1 MKLTKTKVIVL
12 AVTTTPALLALLF
25 VAALLSG
32 NVKIRSGDETAAGLA
47 DQQEKASQFFDAFP
61 LEDYASFEQA
71 EQVAGYHIPRP
82 SAEYPPAFGRTHLRW
97 FPQFDSPLSETHYT
111 YPPEPST
118 FIYVIV
124 SPSYFSNDPS
134 KLTSGSATT
143 VGGKNGW
150 MQPDDDDFVFNY
162 VCGEVDGYQVWLTAW
177 ALKEIGLEAFDHFV
191 STLQ

>member
-61 LEDYASFEQA
+61 LKEYASFEEA
-71 EQVAGYHIPRP
+71 EQAAGYHIPHP
-82 SAEYPPAFGRTHLRW
+82 SPEYPPSFGRTHLRW
-97 FPQFDSPLSETHYT
+97 FPQFERPLSETHYS
-111 YPPEPST
+111 YPPEPSV

-124 SPSYFSNDPS
+124 SPSYFSNDPAT
-134 KLTSGSATT
+134 LTSGHSMTI
-143 VGGKNGW
+143 GGKSGW
-150 MQPDDDDFVFNY
+150 MQPDDDDFLFNY
-162 VCGEVDGYQVWLTAW
+162 PCGQVDGYEVWCSVS
-177 ALKEIGLEAFDHFV
+177 ALKEIGENAFEQFM